1 MTRMKTKWI
10 AGVVVLCFLSAM
22 TASGLTVLMLVRGL
36 FGTSWLKAIALSVG
50 MTGQT
55 DLITATTKPAMTDAT
70 VTSGD
75 PASPT
80 AGPTITLPPS
90 PTPIETRATSETAAT
105 RETTDPILESTAT
118 DLEPSVSPSQK
129 ATDQTDETDES
140 NETDATNDSEV
151 TEPTEATATP
161 SPSETTDALSP
172 KPSVQPTQPV
182 EHSTDGG
189 EVIALWANTRLIERL
204 YEDASPSV
212 VGIKVSVT
220 DSGTSLARTNEG
232 SGLILDQRGTL
243 VTNTAILAI
252 ALDKNGRLLA
262 NASVQ
267 VFVRGAQKPFIATL
281 TGKDP
286 LSGLSILDIQPGL
299 TSLKPAV
306 IAEEPDLKVGQLV
319 LSIGYPDMLDGEG
332 GLASG
337 MISGLNRTVL
347 LENGITT
354 QMIET
359 DARINS
365 ICSGGPLLNLQ
376 GEVIGLVNC
385 DLSRSYFDNANY
397 ALPAATLVEV
407 AESLSD
413 QGYIS
418 GRPWLG
424 VTVLTEDSFL
434 ELQHLY
440 RFPDGL
446 YVSSVVID
454 SPAYSAGLLSGDVVT
469 KINGDEVDPAMD
481 LSAYLQ
487 AQKVGSLLTVHVFR
501 RGDSQIYI
509 FKIYLQEYK
518 R

>member
-1 MTRMKTKWI
+1 
-10 AGVVVLCFLSAM
+10 
-22 TASGLTVLMLVRGL
+22 MLFR
-36 FGTSWLKAIALSVG
+36 S
-50 MTGQT
+50 
-55 DLITATTKPAMTDAT
+55 
-70 VTSGD
+70 
-75 PASPT
+75 
-80 AGPTITLPPS
+80 
-90 PTPIETRATSETAAT
+90 
-105 RETTDPILESTAT
+105 
-118 DLEPSVSPSQK
+118 
-129 ATDQTDETDES
+129 
-140 NETDATNDSEV
+140 
-151 TEPTEATATP
+151 
-161 SPSETTDALSP
+161 
-172 KPSVQPTQPV
+172 
-182 EHSTDGG
+182 
-189 EVIALWANTRLIERL
+189 
-204 YEDASPSV
+204 
-212 VGIKVSVT
+212 
-220 DSGTSLARTNEG
+220 
-232 SGLILDQRGTL
+232 
-243 VTNTAILAI
+243 
-252 ALDKNGRLLA
+252 
-262 NASVQ
+262 
-267 VFVRGAQKPFIATL
+267 
-281 TGKDP
+281 
-286 LSGLSILDIQPGL
+286 
-299 TSLKPAV
+299 
-306 IAEEPDLKVGQLV
+306 
-319 LSIGYPDMLDGEG
+319 
-332 GLASG
+332 
-337 MISGLNRTVL
+337 
-347 LENGITT
+347 TT